1 MPLLTISQLYRGS
14 QFYWWRKPEYPE
26 KTTDLSQITDNLDY
40 YITLTSKPYIV
51 NRRRN
56 LRISYL
62 KFFLSSTVVPRLMRQ
77 PLLQWKSGLVH
88 VREVVSFEGDNV
100 GVFYHLGASEIWA
113 FIRVAIQGRL
123 LWWTILI

>member
-40 YITLTSKPYIV
+40 YITLTSKPYII

>member
-40 YITLTSKPYIV
+40 YITLTSKPYII

-100 GVFYHLGASEIWA
+100 GVFYHLRASEIWA